1 MSKHKDTGGGGTSQ
15 IPNNPKTTD
24 SAKIPAKAPS
34 IKIPAKAPSI
44 PTGAPKG
51 FPGNVTTR
59 TEIPIRKNEEP
70 V

>member
-34 IKIPAKAPSI
+34 I

-59 TEIPIRKNEEP
+59 TEIPIHKNEE
-70 V
+70 